1 VSGDSQAVAVA
12 ASDAPQ
18 SLNGCDRETAT
29 ELSGASVRLSFGGMF
44 GFAFD
49 PACVVIAV
57 GTELTFVGNF
67 VQHPLKPG
75 RVDGDAV
82 VVADNNPIQSTSTD
96 SQAGFVFS
104 QPGSYR
110 FFCEAHVHERMLGAV
125 FVGPAPMMAPGES
138 PAVRRGPSRPRLR
151 QSRRG

>member
-1 VSGDSQAVAVA
+1 MMKKMGSPRGLIVVGVAAGVLTQGACGERVAPVSGDSQAVAVA

-57 GTELTFVGNF
+57 SAELTFVGNS

-104 QPGSYR
+104 
-110 FFCEAHVHERMLGAV
+110 
-125 FVGPAPMMAPGES
+125 
-138 PAVRRGPSRPRLR
+138 
-151 QSRRG
+151 